1 VDPNQVLCLEKTS
14 LVLPVEGAP
23 VVFSTDYAHDVVLH
37 VSDKAGHGID
47 LPAQPNAAM
56 GGFAIDAH
64 TLVASNLDNQ
74 LSGMLLGKWGFD
86 SLSGPT
92 FHLQNAHRAQWTV
105 APNEQVALIVGRDD
119 SIHLHSDAAACVE
132 NITAKNEEGKTLKPT
147 WTALGSGEVELK
159 LALKDEQPGKLA
171 IAIKQFGIAPD
182 EITVKTYS
190 ESASLEKLAIHAG
203 DSQALLTGTRL
214 DEVASLELSS
224 LHFAPAVLARADG
237 KDLLHMAVDSSKEV
251 SALKAGED
259 ATALVTLKDGRTLN
273 LQTTVAAPRPKVS
286 VINKTIQPG
295 PSAAVI
301 HLGTDDELPQ
311 DGKLTFFLKSEAPE
325 AFSRTEKIEV
335 ATADSSYSAAL
346 TLTDGTLVPQDAHTV
361 MAVLDPKTLGASAFG
376 PLRFRPVVDG
386 TEGDWQPLVTVVR
399 LPMLKEVHCPGNPDQ
414 QCTLS
419 GTNLFLIDS
428 VASDPQFERSVPV
441 PTGFAEQTITVPRPN
456 GTLLYI
462 KLRDDAAAV
471 NRAVLPVLPDQP

>member
-1 VDPNQVLCLEKTS
+1 
-14 LVLPVEGAP
+14 
-23 VVFSTDYAHDVVLH
+23 VFSTDYAHDVVLH